1 MAQARTGNLVRTF
14 AAYCRGQRLAANLRT
29 QAPAELEVFVPA
41 ELPDVEIC
49 TVLVTEEDDS
59 LAGPRGSDAGA
70 YGNPRAGPASFG
82 GTTIKTMA
90 PWDLMAQAAE
100 LRKEWQAALD
110 EYATAKVQGR
120 AAAEIAKLDA
130 AQDQLKG
137 AYLTKAKAAT
147 GTF

>member
-1 MAQARTGNLVRTF
+1 MQP
-14 AAYCRGQRLAANLRT
+14 
-29 QAPAELEVFVPA
+29 PAEVEVFVPA
-41 ELPDVEIC
+41 ELPDAEIC
-49 TVLVTEEDDS
+49 TVFVTEEDDS

-82 GTTIKTMA
+82 GTIIKTMDR
-90 PWDLMAQAAE
+90 DLMAEAAE
-100 LRKEWQAALD
+100 LRKKWQAALD